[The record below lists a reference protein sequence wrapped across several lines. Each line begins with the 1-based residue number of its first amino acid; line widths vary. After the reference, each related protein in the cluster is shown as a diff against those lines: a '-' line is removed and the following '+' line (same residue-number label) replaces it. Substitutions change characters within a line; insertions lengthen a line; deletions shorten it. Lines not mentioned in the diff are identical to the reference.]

1 MTTNMTG
8 YINTLKDM
16 NMTESQII
24 SVIANDT
31 DFDIDFDSILQEQIG
46 MSEEEFN
53 HLLLSDCSTTGN
65 PYAEYEIE
73 SEIIEVEILDNLE
86 IAYIETI

>member
-8 YINTLKDM
+8 YINALKDM

-31 DFDIDFDSILQEQIG
+31 DFDMDFDSVLQEQIG
-46 MSEEEFN
+46 MTEEQFN
-53 HLLLSDCSTTGN
+53 HLLLNDCSTTGN
-65 PYAEYEIE
+65 PYAEYQIE
-73 SEIIEVEILDNLE
+73 SDMID
-86 IAYIETI
+86 ETI